1 MLCARSIQACPTLW
15 GPPTAAQ
22 QAPLSRGFSRQE
34 YGSRLPCPPPG
45 NRPHPGTELP
55 SLYSSC
61 ADRRVLHLQR
71 HVGSPSSL
79 GYAVKAL
86 ACGKPV
92 VPGLRSEAP
101 CLSVSHTVMC
111 LCQSHNPVILIYPPL
126 ASPVATI
133 SWFSLSASLFLFDKQ
148 VHLYYSLDS

>member
-1 MLCARSIQACPTLW
+1 MPGRFRRVRLCGAPRLQPNRLLCPGDSPGKNT
-15 GPPTAAQ
+15 GVGCHA
-22 QAPLSRGFSRQE
+22 
-34 YGSRLPCPPPG
+34 LPQG

-61 ADRRVLHLQR
+61 AGRWVLHLQR

-92 VPGLRSEAP
+92 VPGLRSVAP